1 MKDSRTAFIWEMIG
15 IGVIC
20 GIASLFHFI
29 FEWSG
34 GFEPIGIIGA
44 VNESVWEHMKI
55 VFWAA
60 FFYAVVEY
68 LSGFR
73 YNTGFLTAK
82 TLSLYL
88 IVIIIPLLFYGYTA
102 LLGRHILVLDILIMV
117 IAVAAAQLTSWRIM
131 IMKVRNNTIKWVSVA
146 ALILI
151 IAIFSLLTYYPP
163 RIFLFKDMGTG
174 RYGIAE

>member
-1 MKDSRTAFIWEMIG
+1 MKDSGTVFIWEMVG

-20 GIASLFHFI
+20 GMASLFHFI

-34 GFEPIGIIGA
+34 GFKPIGIIGA

-60 FFYAVVEY
+60 FFYAVAEY
-68 LSGFR
+68 LSGFG

-102 LLGRHILVLDILIMV
+102 LLGRHIMVLDILIMV
-117 IAVAAAQLTSWRIM
+117 IAVAAAQFISWRIM
-131 IMKVRNNTIKWVSVA
+131 IMKPTNNTIKWVSVA

-151 IAIFSLLTYYPP
+151 IAGFSLLTYYAPK
-163 RIFLFKDMGTG
+163 IFLFEDPATG
-174 RYGIAE
+174 RYGIVE